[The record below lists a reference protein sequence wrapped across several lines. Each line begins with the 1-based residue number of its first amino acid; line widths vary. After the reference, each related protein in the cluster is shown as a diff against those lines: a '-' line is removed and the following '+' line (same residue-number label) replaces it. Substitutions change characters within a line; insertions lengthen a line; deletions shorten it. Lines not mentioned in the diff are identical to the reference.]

1 MRFVHPEILYFLG
14 FLAIPII
21 IHLFNFR
28 RYKTVY
34 FSDVRLL
41 RNIQEETKSRSRLKH
56 WLILLSRLL
65 LIAFLVLA
73 FAQPYFPDDNSK
85 NPGRYAVSI
94 YLDNSYSMG
103 LEKEGVSLL
112 DLSRQRVLEIIEAYS
127 DADLFQLITNDFEGR
142 HSRFVN
148 KAEFEA
154 WIDELTISPQR
165 ANLAEV
171 YARQKDILLRPEE
184 NKAIW
189 WVSDFQSGMVP
200 EEDWMPDTT
209 LPQYWVPMLAD
220 EYSNLYV
227 DSVWF
232 TTPYRSNT
240 EPDELM
246 VRVANKGKT
255 NKEDVALSL
264 VVNDLQLAVNT
275 LNIASGESKDIA
287 ITFNPTGVEMNQAK
301 ISIEDFP
308 IVYDDH
314 LFFSYRAGQEINSLV
329 IENTEN
335 RVFKALYSSFG
346 FPYESK
352 RPEFLEFNRFGENE
366 VIILSGLKTLNS
378 GIITELEKFVVEGG
392 SVFILPEDDIDLN
405 SYKALCERLGLPEPV
420 ALMKSP
426 ARVGKIDMG
435 DELFEGVF
443 ESERENMD
451 LPALTKYFDFNL
463 KSTLGYEVPARLDN
477 GKPFLI
483 RKNLGKGKA
492 YISAVG
498 VSGEFGNFAQH
509 AIFPATLYRVCL
521 LSIPNQPLYFTLGE
535 LARIQLSNEELKKEI
550 PFRLVSKELEVIP
563 EQRIQD
569 ASVEMNLTEGVKQSG
584 TYNLMQEDRTLGLLS
599 VNQSRE
605 ESVLNFLS
613 SKELEDRIEANNW
626 AQVSLINE
634 EKASL
639 KSALTLMNRNAQ
651 WWKWCIMLALL
662 FLLTEVLLIKLWR
675 K

>member
-14 FLAIPII
+14 FLAVPII

-148 KAEFEA
+148 KAEFEE

-171 YARQKDILLRPEE
+171 YSRQKDILQRPEE

-200 EEDWMPDTT
+200 DESWTPDTT
-209 LPQYWVPMLAD
+209 LPQYWVPMVAD

-255 NKEDVALSL
+255 NKENVALSL
-264 VVNDLQLAVNT
+264 AVNDLQLAVST
-275 LNIASGESKDIA
+275 LNIASGESKEVS
-287 ITFNPTGVEMNQAK
+287 ITFNPTGVELNRGK
-301 ISIEDFP
+301 VSIEDFP
-308 IVYDDH
+308 ITYDDH
-314 LFFSYRAGQEINSLV
+314 LFFSYRAGQEIKSLV
-329 IENTEN
+329 IQNKENK
-335 RVFKALYSSFG
+335 VYKALYNSFG
-346 FPYESK
+346 FPYESR
-352 RPEFLEFNRFGENE
+352 RPEFLEFNKFGENE
-366 VIILSGLKTLNS
+366 VIILSELKSLNS
-378 GIITELEKFVVEGG
+378 GIITELEKYVVDGG
-392 SVFILPEDDIDLN
+392 SVFILPGEDIDFS
-405 SYKALCERLGLPEPV
+405 SYKLLCERLGLPEPT
-420 ALMKSP
+420 AMIRSK
-426 ARVGKIDMG
+426 ARVGKIDMK
-435 DELFEGVF
+435 DELFDGVF

-451 LPALTKYFDFNL
+451 MPSLNKYFDFNL
-463 KSTLGYEVPARLDN
+463 QGTLGYEIPARMDN

-483 RKNLGKGKA
+483 RKNLGKGKV
-492 YISAVG
+492 YICA
-498 VSGEFGNFAQH
+498 SGISSEFGNFAQH
-509 AIFPATLYRVCL
+509 AIFPAALYRVCL
-521 LSIPNQPLYFTLGE
+521 LSIPNQPIYYSLGDIARVQLNN
-535 LARIQLSNEELKKEI
+535 LALKKEI
-550 PFRLVSKELEVIP
+550 PFRLVNKTLDIIP
-563 EQRIQD
+563 EQRLKE
-569 ASVEMNLTEGVKQSG
+569 STLELNLMEGMKQSG
-584 TYNLMQEDRTLGLLS
+584 SFSLMQEEMELSMVS

-605 ESVLNFLS
+605 ESIMEFMS
-613 SKELEDRIEANNW
+613 ASQLEEKIKSNNW